1 MATTFYFY
9 YLLVAYCLIYFT
21 QMQNFRKNVIHA
33 RNDNETHYLGL
44 IIGGLLGI
52 ILRKR
57 LISKSKFWILTP
69 IYSMII
75 INETFSKLER
85 DCNLINI
92 KKINYLAV
100 IISFTILN
108 RKIEFNRGILNYIFK
123 IYLVRHKEELE
134 SS

>member
-1 MATTFYFY
+1 M
-9 YLLVAYCLIYFT
+9 
-21 QMQNFRKNVIHA
+21 M
-33 RNDNETHYLGL
+33 
-44 IIGGLLGI
+44 
-52 ILRKR
+52 
-57 LISKSKFWILTP
+57 
-69 IYSMII
+69 M
-75 INETFSKLER
+75 INEKSSKLER